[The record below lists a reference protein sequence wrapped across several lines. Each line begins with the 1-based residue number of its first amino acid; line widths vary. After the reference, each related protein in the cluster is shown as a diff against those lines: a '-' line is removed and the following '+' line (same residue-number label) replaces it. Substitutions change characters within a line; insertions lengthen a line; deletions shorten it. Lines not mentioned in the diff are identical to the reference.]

1 MPIDRR
7 PGKTPPPS
15 LSAVPPKELD
25 RIARG
30 HAGRKEKVKLLE
42 QRQKAAQEL
51 YYNEEHDPEVVVN
64 NAAPAL
70 HEKPALAEWYWK
82 RAWAIGQLA
91 VRDGK
96 YNDALTALRQMREI
110 SIDILER
117 QMDQPIP
124 ALPID
129 PLAPKPIPDRTLRD
143 LDEAQD
149 EGAEIIAKFQAESY
163 RQGKEE

>member
-7 PGKTPPPS
+7 PGQNPIPPLAS
-15 LSAVPPKELD
+15 VPNKELD

-51 YYNEEHDPEVVVN
+51 YYNEEHDPTVVVN
-64 NAAPAL
+64 NVAPAL

-91 VRDGK
+91 VQDKRYG
-96 YNDALTALRQMREI
+96 DALAALRQMREI

-117 QMDQPIP
+117 KMDEPIP
-124 ALPID
+124 ALPIN
-129 PLAPKPIPDRTLRD
+129 PLAPKPEPDRALRD
-143 LDEAQD
+143 LDDAQE
-149 EGAEIIAKFQAESY
+149 EGAEILARFQSESY